1 MNLSKRL
8 QTIAGFV
15 PRCRSAA
22 DIGTDHGHLPVWL
35 AEHDRA
41 EHIIAMDVGEGPL
54 SRARETISRCGM
66 EDRIEVRLS
75 DGFAELKPGEAEV
88 VVIAGMGGL
97 LIQKILLE
105 GQHMWDSV
113 SHYILSP
120 QSEIGDTRRFLA
132 DHGFKILREDMLEDM
147 GKYYLVWD
155 VVRGSMDPQENYE
168 YEYGKLLIEAA
179 HPVLRVWLEQQI
191 SQTWMLEEK
200 LREAGTDKSRER
212 IRELEEE
219 RAMMSRALNALN
231 KASGQAD
238 GGFC

>member
-15 PRCRSAA
+15 PRCASAA

-41 EHIIAMDVGEGPL
+41 GHIIAMDVREGPL
-54 SRARETISRCGM
+54 ARARETIARCGM
-66 EDRIEVRLS
+66 EDRIETRLS
-75 DGFAELKPGEAEV
+75 DGFAELKAGEAEV

-113 SHYILSP
+113 SHFILSP

-155 VVRGSMDPQENYE
+155 VVRGCMEAQKDYE
-168 YEYGKLLIEAA
+168 YQYGKLLIEAA
-179 HPVLRVWLEQQI
+179 HPVLRDWLEEQL
-191 SQTWMLEEK
+191 SQTWELVEK
-200 LREAGTDKSRER
+200 LREAVP
-212 IRELEEE
+212 
-219 RAMMSRALNALN
+219 SRAGNGSRSWRRSVTGCV
-231 KASGQAD
+231 KP
-238 GGFC
+238 